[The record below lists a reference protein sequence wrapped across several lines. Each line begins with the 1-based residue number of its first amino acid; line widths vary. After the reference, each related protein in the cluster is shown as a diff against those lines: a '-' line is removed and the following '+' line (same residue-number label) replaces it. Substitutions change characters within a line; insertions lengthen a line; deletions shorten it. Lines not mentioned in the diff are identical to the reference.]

1 MPHLSIRDNSRRHKL
16 CAIWWL
22 CSADWIGVGVWV
34 CQARDAHRSVGSVRV
49 GRLHATYT
57 LFLSLSF
64 VLFSLSNSDTVWPI
78 QMKIKKYIYITAY
91 WIHRKRMPLGVVLY
105 ACMCYAYSV
114 AFELSIFSALC
125 MREKRNNTRDTHT
138 HTCTKY
144 SGLRETVALLGSDRR
159 SCRGEHI
166 VEFSTLSQS
175 KVEICGCLF
184 VSN

>member
-1 MPHLSIRDNSRRHKL
+1 MAVLGGLNRSWCVSVPGTRRTQKRR
-16 CAIWWL
+16 I
-22 CSADWIGVGVWV
+22 SAGWPVACDI
-34 CQARDAHRSVGSVRV
+34 HSFS
-49 GRLHATYT
+49 
-57 LFLSLSF
+57 LSLSF